1 MSTSAQN
8 LLDSFDLLPEEEKRE
23 VAYEIIRRV
32 LSLDLPP
39 LSNDE
44 LVSGVEEI
52 FIEMD
57 RREREN
63 EQP

>member
-44 LVSGVEEI
+44 LVSGAEEI
-52 FIEMD
+52 FLEMD